1 VIHITI
7 IGKKGFDMRI
17 YLDNCCFNR
26 PYDDQSSITISL
38 ETQAKLYIQN
48 LIHQGK
54 IEMVTSY
61 MLMYEN
67 GQNPYEMRQKAITE
81 FIEKNTTVYVSEA
94 KQEAIV
100 QKAQEI
106 MQTGVKYKD
115 ACHVS
120 CAIFAECDYF
130 LTTDNRLLKYKTD
143 EIKMMNPL
151 NFIKELEA

>member
-1 VIHITI
+1 
-7 IGKKGFDMRI
+7 
-17 YLDNCCFNR
+17 
-26 PYDDQSSITISL
+26 
-38 ETQAKLYIQN
+38 
-48 LIHQGK
+48 
-54 IEMVTSY
+54 
-61 MLMYEN
+61 
-67 GQNPYEMRQKAITE
+67 MRQKAITE

-100 QKAQEI
+100 RKAQEI
-106 MQTGVKYKD
+106 MQTGIKYKD